1 MILPDDKI
9 VSFQNDN
16 GNENNALPI
25 RKMPKI
31 YRKIYTITPAETF
44 DRYQKI
50 YPELFANC
58 DSA

>member
-44 DRYQKI
+44 DRYQNI
-50 YPELFANC
+50 
-58 DSA
+58 S